1 MITSGMSDTN
11 DISVK
16 MYMRLISDLNTYKE
30 DLKYFN
36 ETSNTFENRNVI
48 RYSLRILTRI
58 IST

>member
-1 MITSGMSDTN
+1 MITSGMFDTN

>member
-1 MITSGMSDTN
+1 MITSGMFDTN

-36 ETSNTFENRNVI
+36 ETCIKYI
-48 RYSLRILTRI
+48 RKQKCYTL
-58 IST
+58 